1 MVVLHEVWGPDA
13 HIGGVC
19 KRLSKLGFSTVVP
32 DLYRGH
38 EALLTPDNV
47 QRAMEAV
54 WDLSLEER
62 RDKKKVAHE
71 LAKKNAAKVVERALS
86 ILYDQGFRDGLM
98 KITMGAIKNARAR
111 HDKVATLG
119 FSLGGGLSLA
129 AATGPDPPD
138 SAVAYCAEPPKPH
151 DLDVSTPI
159 LAIFAEKD
167 ELVNH
172 KVPAFVEAAMK
183 HGIDLTL
190 KTFPNTRHDF
200 FNETKDDRYDRKAA
214 GQAWDLTAW
223 FLAKT
228 LG

>member
-1 MVVLHEVWGPDA
+1 
-13 HIGGVC
+13 
-19 KRLSKLGFSTVVP
+19 
-32 DLYRGH
+32 
-38 EALLTPDNV
+38 
-47 QRAMEAV
+47 
-54 WDLSLEER
+54 
-62 RDKKKVAHE
+62 
-71 LAKKNAAKVVERALS
+71 
-86 ILYDQGFRDGLM
+86 
-98 KITMGAIKNARAR
+98 MGAIQNARAR

-129 AATGPDPPD
+129 AATRPDPPD

-151 DLDVSTPI
+151 GFEDVSTPI

-200 FNETKDDRYDRKAA
+200 FNETKVDRYDRKAA
-214 GQAWDLTAW
+214 GQAWNLTAW

-228 LG
+228 LR